1 MHVFAIPAEQPL
13 IRAKEGSGGSYQ
25 DLPDVCEVA
34 VLRRHLVDQGNIM
47 EPSGCVR
54 FEVSEFAAPACPDF
68 SLPFGHERTYG
79 AGRGANPAPDGAIVL
94 VDAASGSTGV

>member
-13 IRAKEGSGGSYQ
+13 IRAKEGSGGSHQ

-47 EPSGCVR
+47 ERSGRVR
-54 FEVSEFAAPACPDF
+54 FEVSELAAPACPDS
-68 SLPFGHERTYG
+68 SLAFGYERTDS
-79 AGRGANPAPDGAIVL
+79 AGRGANPAPDGPIVL
-94 VDAASGSTGV
+94 VDAAT